1 MGNLVVSQFVTLD
14 GVFQDPGGTGEL
26 DRGGWSFKGD
36 RGQEA
41 MEFKLQEIRAAG
53 ALLLGRV
60 TYEGF
65 ARAWPSMPRDET
77 GYADKMNSMPKFVVS
92 TTLQHA
98 DWNNSTLLRGDI
110 EHEVQAIKQQIDGD
124 ILINGS
130 GQLVEALLKHDLI
143 DEFRLMICP
152 IVLGTGKRLFPE
164 TGHEISLRLVDTIK
178 SGDSLILTYQPSRS
192 SAQDTTS
199 ESEAVQTDN
208 AETTATPAG

>member
-26 DRGGWSFKGD
+26 GRGGWSFKGD
-36 RGQEA
+36 RGPEG

-65 ARAWPSMPRDET
+65 AQAWPSMPSDEF
-77 GYADKMNSMPKFVVS
+77 GYTDKMNSMPKFVVS
-92 TTLQHA
+92 STLQQA
-98 DWNNSTLLRGDI
+98 DWNNSTILRGDI
-110 EHEVQAIKQQIDGD
+110 EHEVRAIKQRIDGD

-130 GQLVEALLKHDLI
+130 GQLVEALLRHDLI

-152 IVLGTGKRLFPE
+152 IVLGSGKRLFPDIGE
-164 TGHEISLRLVDTIK
+164 EISLRLVDTIK
-178 SGDSLILTYQPSRS
+178 SGDSLILTYQPARS
-192 SAQDTTS
+192 SAEDSTS
-199 ESEAVQTDN
+199 ESEATRIDN
-208 AETTATPAG
+208 AEPTATLAG

>member
-1 MGNLVVSQFVTLD
+1 VGNLVVSQFVTLD

-36 RGQEA
+36 RGPEG

-65 ARAWPSMPRDET
+65 AQAWPSMPRDET

-92 TTLQHA
+92 TTLEHA
-98 DWNNSTLLRGDI
+98 DWNNSTILRGSV
-110 EHEVQAIKQQIDGD
+110 EQEVRAIKQRIDGD

-152 IVLGTGKRLFPE
+152 VVLGTGKRLFPD

-192 SAQDTTS
+192 SAEDSAS
-199 ESEAVQTDN
+199 EVDAQQIDHS
-208 AETTATPAG
+208 G